1 MVRTG
6 KESQPVQWLLQ
17 ILQRVLI
24 SVRNPCPL
32 FRIDRSMS
40 VRTGMLMNLSPNRQS
55 ISVHLRMF
63 SDIFSISKMVIKNI
77 FIMHIQMLC
86 HSGYGSYITK
96 GYAYPEGQPSKQQQQ
111 LLQAIIR
118 SDVRLSMGSIMCT
131 CHRSGHQLGYVRS
144 KTSTIIC
151 ALKMSLPLDWV
162 ARGWDA
168 FEVIAEDVSSC
179 CSRSWR

>member
-1 MVRTG
+1 MSIVR
-6 KESQPVQWLLQ
+6 
-17 ILQRVLI
+17 
-24 SVRNPCPL
+24 
-32 FRIDRSMS
+32 DRSVDVS
-40 VRTGMLMNLSPNRQS
+40 ANRYAHEPVPQPS
-55 ISVHLRMF
+55 IN
-63 SDIFSISKMVIKNI
+63 ISTSQNVFWHFFNAKMVIKNI

-86 HSGYGSYITK
+86 HSGYGSHITK
-96 GYAYPEGQPSKQQQQ
+96 GYTYPEGQPSKQQQQ
-111 LLQAIIR
+111 PLQAIIR
-118 SDVRLSMGSIMCT
+118 LDVRLSMGSIMCT